1 MGLAI
6 NLGIF
11 LVMLTMASGTAVAS
25 TGPCPPEPGADA
37 KNNDSCDPCAGPI
50 QHRDAALVIVTTLAD
65 GGYVAVWQS
74 TFDGRVYGQCY
85 TQAGLPRGAQFRINV
100 EAKDGI
106 LPVMVP
112 QEDGGFNAR
121 WQQDGQHFEQRFNS
135 QGVPLADPTLRK

>member
-1 MGLAI
+1 MGPAI

-11 LVMLTMASGTAVAS
+11 LVMLAIASETAVAK
-25 TGPCPPEPGADA
+25 TGACPPEPGADA
-37 KNNDSCDPCAGPI
+37 KSSGSCDPCAGPI
-50 QHRDAALVIVTTLAD
+50 QRRDAAFVIVTTLAD
-65 GGYVAVWQS
+65 GCYVAIWQS

-85 TQAGLPRGAQFRINV
+85 SQAGLARGAQFRINA

-112 QEDGGFNAR
+112 QEDGGFKA
-121 WQQDGQHFEQRFNS
+121 WWEQDGKRFEQRFNN